1 MRPTPLKIRFALALM
16 AVLCCQSGLLYACA
30 EATLDELEQ
39 RLFSITY
46 PQDNRT
52 RRLDRLEQRVF
63 GEVQTGTD
71 SNRSARLQG
80 VLKNLLAPSPPQPAS
95 SLNATPT
102 QSAPS
107 GVNPVAA
114 GGYAGDY
121 SGAAPP
127 AIPDATDY
135 PTVTALERQVF
146 GRDFTREDV
155 QVRLNRLEKK
165 VFGQANPNRPLADR
179 VDSLLSRYPNVMAS
193 ASTAPDVITVRPS
206 AVSPALQSLPDDP
219 AQFTSSQRDI
229 YSKLDALEQHH
240 FNGQS
245 TPNALITERL
255 DRLEL
260 KAYGQT
266 FNGQS
271 VDNRVARLLSP
282 YQSNRTANRN
292 TPSDQ
297 SSLNRPGFQPRPGYQ
312 NPSSNWQSATST
324 STNGAPRQNIQIGG
338 GFSSNSSYSFSPEM
352 MSMLPPQVR
361 SQVGGTTSGGTVIGS
376 PGTVVIERQSLGS
389 AGSSSGFQTYGN
401 APIQTYNYYSG
412 PNGTVTQSQSTS
424 VIQPYGGQ
432 TTLETTTSGYPA
444 PYYVGD
450 PAFLQSLNQLEINV
464 FQQVNTVEAVPV
476 RLGRLESSLLGQIYP
491 ALPESERLANLEKT
505 YRLQAVSKLL
515 GQSKGAKL
523 GRGVGS
529 LFMGVPLNAP
539 NPMNPMGMPQPLP
552 VNPGIFG
559 R

>member
-1 MRPTPLKIRFALALM
+1 MHPTSFKIRFALALM
-16 AVLCCQSGLLYACA
+16 AALCCQFGLLYAGA

-39 RLFSITY
+39 RLFSMTY
-46 PQDNRT
+46 PQENST

-63 GEVQTGTD
+63 GDVQAGTD
-71 SNRSARLQG
+71 SSRRARLQG
-80 VLKNLLAPSPPQPAS
+80 VLKNLLPPGSPQSAS
-95 SLNATPT
+95 SQNATPT

-107 GVNPVAA
+107 GLNPASA
-114 GGYAGDY
+114 RDY
-121 SGAAPP
+121 SGSAPP

-155 QVRLNRLEKK
+155 QVRLSRLEKK
-165 VFGQANPNRPLADR
+165 VFGQANPNRALADR
-179 VDSLLSRYPNVMAS
+179 VDSLLSRYPNVTAS
-193 ASTAPDVITVRPS
+193 ASTAPDVINVRPS
-206 AVSPALQSLPDDP
+206 AVSPALQSLPDDH
-219 AQFTSSQRDI
+219 AQFTSTQRDI
-229 YSKLDALEQHH
+229 YSKLEALEQHH

-282 YQSNRTANRN
+282 YQSHRTANPN
-292 TPSDQ
+292 TA
-297 SSLNRPGFQPRPGYQ
+297 SSQGGLNRPGFQPRPGYQ
-312 NPSSNWQSATST
+312 SPAGTWQSSTDTGTGTST
-324 STNGAPRQNIQIGG
+324 IGGPPRNIQIGG

-361 SQVGGTTSGGTVIGS
+361 SQLGESTSSGTVIGS
-376 PGTVVIERQSLGS
+376 PGTVVIERQALGS
-389 AGSSSGFQTYGN
+389 AGSHSGFQTYGN
-401 APIQTYNYYSG
+401 APVQTYNYYSS
-412 PNGTVTQSQSTS
+412 PNGTVSQSQSTT
-424 VIQPYGGQ
+424 VIQPHGGQ
-432 TTLETTTSGYPA
+432 TTLETTTSGYPT

-464 FQQVNTVEAVPV
+464 FRQVNTVEAVPV
-476 RLGRLESSLLGQIYP
+476 RLGRLESSLLGQMYP
-491 ALPESERLANLEKT
+491 ALPEPQRLANLEKT

-515 GQSKGAKL
+515 GQSKGANL

-552 VNPGIFG
+552 INPGVFG